1 VTRYECWAVVK
12 VGFPIEVEADD
23 EYEAEDIANEK
34 LERIVKRTYRLRE
47 KLEHAIEW
55 YEPEDYE
62 VISCERID

>member
-1 VTRYECWAVVK
+1 MARWECWAEVK

-34 LERIVKRTYRLRE
+34 LEDLVRNKYRLMD

-55 YEPEDYE
+55 YEPEEYDI
-62 VISCERID
+62 ISCERID